1 MTKRQLIKWLEAKRE
16 EAIGEV
22 CSQATDTLNTYY
34 TDRNTK
40 IELEETASEIAN
52 LMKQASDKVDAFKA
66 KVKASYPDADI
77 SGGYYGSV
85 TYKLNN
91 LISKYEIRDGLLKEF
106 EDKQTPLVKSIIARK
121 NDLISGI
128 KSNYANVIANVQNM
142 KNAKLAME
150 YLTGLGFDLTSLI
163 EEDKNPVTTALAVEV
178 DTRFLFIGGKKDEM
192 E

>member
-1 MTKRQLIKWLEAKRE
+1 M
-16 EAIGEV
+16 IG
-22 CSQATDTLNTYY
+22 
-34 TDRNTK
+34 
-40 IELEETASEIAN
+40 
-52 LMKQASDKVDAFKA
+52 
-66 KVKASYPDADI
+66 
-77 SGGYYGSV
+77 GGYYGSV

-106 EDKQTPLVKSIIARK
+106 EDKRTPLVKSIIARK

>member
-150 YLTGLGFDLTSLI
+150 YLKNLGFDLSELVKAD
-163 EEDKNPVTTALAVEV
+163 ENPVTTALSVEV
-178 DTRFLFIGGKKDEM
+178 DTRFLFIGGKKNEV